1 MNSKIKFK
9 IAIREVK
16 IAERHLVNILEK
28 EIISLMKSHDID
40 YIDSD
45 DSDIDDCI
53 ISYVY
58 DNVYG
63 GYLYLQSVRHKNG
76 KLLLGF
82 IDDEGDNLIKTIDDF
97 ISEIDEAYES
107 SQKRHVFY
115 IDYEYF
121 YNTLYEKIE
130 DYINEMNNTNE

>member
-16 IAERHLVNILEK
+16 IAERHLVNICEK

-58 DNVYG
+58 DNDYG
-63 GYLYLQSVRHKNG
+63 GYLYLDRISHKNG

-97 ISEIDEAYES
+97 ISEIDETYES

-121 YNTLYEKIE
+121 YTTLYEKIE
-130 DYINEMNNTNE
+130 EYINEMDNPKE